1 MSDPTVRETPTE
13 ALEVEGLS
21 SAASVGT
28 DPSGNAGKALGDSP
42 HGAASLEAGKAGSLE
57 AGKSVNWKP
66 PPPPK
71 MRPAA
76 NAAREQKAGIAVK
89 SVKAPGAPGPDKV
102 GRKLPP
108 PPRVRL
114 TAGGLREDDADGSA
128 TRSDDLADAATPDAP
143 PAGAHASLGAPAVVA
158 SHDGAL
164 DETPAAEAI
173 GDGSTLRPA
182 AGDEP
187 ADGAQRPDDPDGGA
201 AAPAEPRRPEVVL
214 QLFGRT
220 DVGQVR
226 EHNEDN
232 FIVADLTNASRGLM
246 EMDRYQVVGE
256 RGALLGVCDG
266 MGGAAAGEVASQLA
280 VDIIYQRMSAGG
292 PPQNHDELAA
302 RLVQAIEAAGLRI
315 FSEAKLDRTR
325 RGMGTT
331 STIAALMDDHLF
343 LGQVGDSRAY
353 VLRGDRLVQVTRDQS
368 LVNQLIEAGQLTEEE
383 AETFEHN
390 NIILQALGTADSVQ
404 VDLTYVQLK
413 RGDTL
418 MLCSDGLSGMVR
430 NEEIREVLRTVDDP
444 IEACKVLTD
453 RANQAGGHDNI
464 TVVVAKF
471 DGDGL
476 AEADLADIEEL
487 RYQKYSLPEHLLA
500 QNAAAS
506 EPARKVKELDEKKIS
521 QRPPS
526 PKSWLSAADS
536 DLDEDGDDY
545 DPVISPL
552 PADDALEERKARAP
566 VQGDEPIM
574 IPTDGAPQ
582 WLVILMIVSA
592 VACVTIAGYYLL
604 R

>member
-1 MSDPTVRETPTE
+1 MSDQTVRETPTE
-13 ALEVEGLS
+13 ALEVDGLP
-21 SAASVGT
+21 SAASVGA
-28 DPSGNAGKALGDSP
+28 DSSGNAGKALGDSP
-42 HGAASLEAGKAGSLE
+42 LGAASLESGKAGSVE
-57 AGKSVNWKP
+57 AGKPVNWKP

-71 MRPAA
+71 MRPATS
-76 NAAREQKAGIAVK
+76 AAREQKAGIAMK
-89 SVKAPGAPGPDKV
+89 PVKAPSTPIPDKV

-114 TAGGLREDDADGSA
+114 TTGGSRDEDSDGAA

-143 PAGAHASLGAPAVVA
+143 AAAARAKAAHAAPAIA
-158 SHDGAL
+158 TSHGDGAF
-164 DETPAAEAI
+164 DETPAAEAAH
-173 GDGSTLRPA
+173 GDGS
-182 AGDEP
+182 AGDE
-187 ADGAQRPDDPDGGA
+187 GAEGAGRPEDMDSEA
-201 AAPAEPRRPEVVL
+201 AAPDEPRRPEVVL
-214 QLFGRT
+214 RLFGRT

-232 FIVADLTNASRGLM
+232 FIVADLTKASRGLM
-246 EMDRYQVVGE
+246 EMDRYQVIGE

-292 PPQNHDELAA
+292 PPENHDELAA

-404 VDLTYVQLK
+404 VDLTYVALK

-476 AEADLADIEEL
+476 AAPELEDIEEL
-487 RYQKYSLPEHLLA
+487 RYQKYQLPEHLLA
-500 QNAAAS
+500 QNSVAS

-526 PKSWLSAADS
+526 PKSWLNSS
-536 DLDEDGDDY
+536 DGDMGEDGDEY
-545 DPVISPL
+545 DRAFSALAP
-552 PADDALEERKARAP
+552 DDALDERNARAP

-592 VACVTIAGYYLL
+592 IACVTIAGYYLL